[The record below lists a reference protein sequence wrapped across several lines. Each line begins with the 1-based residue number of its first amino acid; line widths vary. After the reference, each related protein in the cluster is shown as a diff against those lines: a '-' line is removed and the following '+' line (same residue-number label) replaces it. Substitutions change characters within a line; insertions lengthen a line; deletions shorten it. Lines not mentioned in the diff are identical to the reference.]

1 MFCGVGSHQ
10 QLLLVDLTMGELFSY
25 PLDLNHSQ
33 KSLESLF
40 SASVDAPFRAS
51 YPSQYLKQKLTMHPS
66 QGVEICDRF
75 WMDRRDG
82 QERLASQD
90 APG

>member
-1 MFCGVGSHQ
+1 MFCGVGAHQ
-10 QLLLVDLTMGELFSY
+10 QLLLVDLTTGELFSY
-25 PLDLNHSQ
+25 PLDLNNSQ
-33 KSLESLF
+33 KSLESLV

-51 YPSQYLKQKLTMHPS
+51 YPGQYLKQKLTMHPS
-66 QGVEICDRF
+66 QGVEISDRF